1 MSTILDY
8 ICMVFFMSKKLSL
21 FYKSFEKTIIV
32 YLNFISEIINHLCN
46 IELLVYT
53 QPIAWIIGII
63 NLQGSIFSKVNLL
76 A

>member
-1 MSTILDY
+1 
-8 ICMVFFMSKKLSL
+8 MVFVMSKKLSL